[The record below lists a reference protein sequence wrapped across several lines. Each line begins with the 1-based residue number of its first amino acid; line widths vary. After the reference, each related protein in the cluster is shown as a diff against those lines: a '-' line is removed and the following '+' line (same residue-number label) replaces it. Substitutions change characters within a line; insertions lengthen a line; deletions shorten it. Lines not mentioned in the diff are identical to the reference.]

1 MLNMNIEF
9 TKIRPNK
16 AKSAKGFTV
25 VFTPPAGVDYIDAS
39 GKKTH
44 VGTELYQAPLRHV
57 LYPDSKDL
65 RSLTSTE
72 AAEILGDISRA
83 MAFLGQPAEIFQE

>member
-1 MLNMNIEF
+1 MNTEF
-9 TKIRPNK
+9 TKVGPNM

-25 VFTPPAGVDYIDAS
+25 VFTPPAGVDYTDAS

-57 LYPDSKDL
+57 LYRDSKDL
-65 RSLTSTE
+65 RSLTSSQ
-72 AAEILGDISRA
+72 AAEILSDILRA
-83 MAFLGQPAEIFQE
+83 MAYLGQPAEVFQE